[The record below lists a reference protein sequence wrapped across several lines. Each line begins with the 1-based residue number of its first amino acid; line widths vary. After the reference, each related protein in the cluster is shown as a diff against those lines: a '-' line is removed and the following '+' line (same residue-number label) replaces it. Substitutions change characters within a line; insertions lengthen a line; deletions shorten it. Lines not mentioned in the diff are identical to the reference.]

1 MNAVFKPD
9 PLPQRPVKQVT
20 HGKHLTLW
28 EPVSRYR
35 IGNYTVVD
43 RLMLRL
49 KKSEIDKAAEAVTMI
64 MSQMIM
70 GTLGDCVVTPE
81 DGEFFTIT
89 WPTDMDS
96 IHDGTPPFIY
106 QFLKEYALIS
116 PEHKAEARDIRE
128 WMRNSFP
135 LPFRYVRS

>member
-1 MNAVFKPD
+1 MNTVFKPD

-20 HGKHLTLW
+20 QGKHLTLW
-28 EPVSRYR
+28 EPVARYR
-35 IGNYTVVD
+35 VGNYTVVD

-64 MSQMIM
+64 MSRMIM

-89 WPTDMDS
+89 WPTDLSSAHGD
-96 IHDGTPPFIY
+96 TLPFIY

-116 PEHKAEARDIRE
+116 PEHKTEARDIRE
-128 WMRNSFP
+128 WIRNNCP
-135 LPFRYVRS
+135 LPFSYVRS

>member
-1 MNAVFKPD
+1 MNTVFKPD
-9 PLPQRPVKQVT
+9 LLPQRPGKQIT
-20 HGKHLTLW
+20 YGKHLTLW
-28 EPVSRYR
+28 GPSAR
-35 IGNYTVVD
+35 NYVVEH
-43 RLMLRL
+43 LVLRL
-49 KKSEIDKAAEAVTMI
+49 KKSEIDKAAGAVTVI

-89 WPTDMDS
+89 WPTDMGS
-96 IHDGTPPFIY
+96 AHDNTPALIY

-128 WMRNSFP
+128 WIRNNFP
-135 LPFRYVRS
+135 LPF

>member
-1 MNAVFKPD
+1 MNTVFKPD
-9 PLPQRPVKQVT
+9 PLPQRPGIQIT

-28 EPVSRYR
+28 EPSERHR
-35 IGNYTVVD
+35 LDNYSVVD

-49 KKSEIDKAAEAVTMI
+49 KKSEIAKAAEAAEAVTII

-89 WPTDMDS
+89 WPTGLGS
-96 IHDGTPPFIY
+96 THDDTPAFIY

-116 PEHKAEARDIRE
+116 PEHKTEARDIRE
-128 WMRNSFP
+128 WIRNNFP
-135 LPFRYVRS
+135 LPF